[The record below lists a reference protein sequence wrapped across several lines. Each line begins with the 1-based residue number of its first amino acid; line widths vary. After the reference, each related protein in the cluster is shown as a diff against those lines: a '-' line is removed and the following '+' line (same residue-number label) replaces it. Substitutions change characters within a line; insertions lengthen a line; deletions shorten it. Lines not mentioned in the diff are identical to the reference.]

1 MWFSPSIRHVSIKNP
16 HLLLTLPLK
25 KSLVC
30 HFYWL
35 FNFDYL
41 KVLPFELRKYVRL
54 KFWYL
59 FVIQSILPVI
69 LLLVTSLIFHVHLV
83 TFLVMLLV
91 WFMASLAWSAWG
103 YHRDYKHLVTNWSNV
118 NELMSRDNSM
128 GKTLLALAFTIGVI
142 IVIGVLYAI
151 SYSLSLTV
159 LYLLSLLLILICGL
173 VSYLIYRYY
182 MKKLDSE
189 IASFNC

>member
-1 MWFSPSIRHVSIKNP
+1 
-16 HLLLTLPLK
+16 
-25 KSLVC
+25 
-30 HFYWL
+30 
-35 FNFDYL
+35 
-41 KVLPFELRKYVRL
+41 
-54 KFWYL
+54 
-59 FVIQSILPVI
+59 
-69 LLLVTSLIFHVHLV
+69 
-83 TFLVMLLV
+83 
-91 WFMASLAWSAWG
+91 MASLAWSAWG

-128 GKTLLALAFTIGVI
+128 GKTLLALAFTIGVM

-151 SYSLSLTV
+151 SYFLSLTV
-159 LYLLSLLLILICGL
+159 LYLLSVLLILICGF

>member
-1 MWFSPSIRHVSIKNP
+1 MFIATLNSGGSNLTSIG
-16 HLLLTLPLK
+16 L
-25 KSLVC
+25 SLERE
-30 HFYWL
+30 
-35 FNFDYL
+35 NFDYL

-59 FVIQSILPVI
+59 FAIQSILPVL

-128 GKTLLALAFTIGVI
+128 GKTLLALAFTIGVM
-142 IVIGVLYAI
+142 IVIGVLYVI